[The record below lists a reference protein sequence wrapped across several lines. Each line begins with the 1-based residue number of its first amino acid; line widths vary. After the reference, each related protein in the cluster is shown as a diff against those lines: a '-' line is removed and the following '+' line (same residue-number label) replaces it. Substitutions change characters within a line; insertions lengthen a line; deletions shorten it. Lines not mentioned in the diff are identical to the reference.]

1 MTRDGPW
8 RIVLGKRGLDELLD
22 LEAWQ
27 IGELAFWP
35 HPFENPNEVIRSDRT
50 DAHAPVDLH
59 VFTGSIGSREVAAL
73 RRAVEGAQSLGFAIS
88 EICDVRSLVTLRP
101 GVGL

>member
-8 RIVLGKRGLDELLD
+8 RIVLGIRGLDELLD

-35 HPFENPNEVIRSDRT
+35 HPFKIPNEVIRSDRT

-88 EICDVRSLVTLRP
+88 EVCEVRLFVTRRP